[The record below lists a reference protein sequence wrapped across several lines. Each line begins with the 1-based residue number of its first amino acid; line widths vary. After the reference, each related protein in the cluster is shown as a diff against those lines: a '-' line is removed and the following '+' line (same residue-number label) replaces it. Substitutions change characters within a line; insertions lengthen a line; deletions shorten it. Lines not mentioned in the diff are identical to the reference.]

1 MRAREVTMFVFGSLA
16 IFAMAATGA
25 SGQQGG
31 GNAEAAKIKNT
42 VAASADSIMAGET
55 LYRRRCAGCHGVDA
69 KGGPPKDAGDPVAAN
84 LIDDKW
90 DHGGTDGEIYM
101 IIRDGIGPDYRMEG
115 FADRLSDTDT
125 WNIIN
130 YVRSLAKK

>member
-1 MRAREVTMFVFGSLA
+1 MHGRVLAIVLCGSLA
-16 IFAMAATGA
+16 GVGAAVA
-25 SGQQGG
+25 AAPQA
-31 GNAEAAKIKNT
+31 GNAEAAKLKNP
-42 VAASADSIMAGET
+42 VAASAESLAAGET

-90 DHGGTDGEIYM
+90 DHGSTDGEIFT
-101 IIRDGIGPDYRMEG
+101 IVREGIGPDYRMEPFG
-115 FADRLSDTDT
+115 DRLSDTDT